1 MSKKSAIARLLSDFI
16 KADNIIEKD
25 EIELLSELSEE
36 FCISEDDKREAEK
49 IQFSDAVG
57 ELSLLPMCQR
67 KEVLESLARMT
78 VADGKCVPMEAMLM
92 LAVKYSLSSDKNLR
106 NRVRL
111 LRGDSLEVGNSSF
124 KIIYVES
131 EFDDRLNAEISANLR
146 SINSELNMIGVDF
159 IYIPKVA
166 NDFKQMSSDYLHN
179 VISYLA
185 PSLKAE
191 KRDAI
196 CQSLCSI
203 TTRRFCCDLLSRKL
217 GIVELQRTKPA
228 LLISIGDS
236 SMPVILDDGS
246 VGHRVFTQYMHIE
259 LEGDVMKDIRM
270 FVDDFKAFVENIT
283 TTLIAPKADRI
294 VYQGFHRLL
303 LDLHIYT
310 GKKQDCTLLIDAHT
324 GEVRFREIDEEL
336 VLTRKVKS
344 VYLTILQQT
353 LCGVGRALRSNAESL
368 KAFRRIYYEMG
379 ADNVDESTYEGDL
392 TVALARIKKEL
403 TENHAMVQNVERYL
417 PNRGRN
423 NNVTV
428 NVDAD
433 MVWVRTGGK
442 DVRLVDS
449 HWRGFGK

>member
-25 EIELLSELSEE
+25 EIELLSELSEQ
-36 FCISEDDKREAEK
+36 FHISEEDKRDAEK
-49 IQFSDAVG
+49 IQFADAVD
-57 ELSLLPMCQR
+57 ELASLPMHQR
-67 KEVLESLARMT
+67 KEVLQSLARMT

-92 LAVKYSLSSDKNLR
+92 LAVKYSLTNDKNLR
-106 NRVRL
+106 NRVKL

-131 EFDDRLNAEISANLR
+131 EYDDRLNTEISENLR

-159 IYIPKVA
+159 IYIPQVA
-166 NDFKQMSSDYLHN
+166 NDFAQMSSDYLHN

-196 CQSLCSI
+196 CHSLCTI

-217 GIVELQRTKPA
+217 GIMELQRTKPA

-236 SMPVILDDGS
+236 SMPVVLDDGS

-259 LEGDVMKDIRM
+259 LDGDVMKDIRM
-270 FVDDFKAFVENIT
+270 FVDDFKAYVENLT
-283 TTLIAPKADRI
+283 TTVTAPKADRI
-294 VYQGFHRLL
+294 MYQGFHRLL

-310 GKKQDCTLLIDAHT
+310 GKKQDCTLLIDAKT
-324 GEVRFREIDEEL
+324 YEVRFREIDEEL

-353 LCGVGRALRSNAESL
+353 LCGKGKSLRSNMESL
-368 KAFRRIYYEMG
+368 NAFRRIYYEMG

-392 TVALARIKKEL
+392 TVSLARIKKEL
-403 TENHAMVQNVERYL
+403 TENHPMVQNIDRYL
-417 PNRGRN
+417 PIRGRSSS
-423 NNVTV
+423 VTV
-428 NVDAD
+428 NIEPD
-433 MVWVRTGGK
+433 MVWVRTGGA

>member
-25 EIELLSELSEE
+25 EIELLSELSEQ
-36 FCISEDDKREAEK
+36 FHISEEDKRDAEK
-49 IQFSDAVG
+49 IQFADAVD
-57 ELSLLPMCQR
+57 ELASLPMHQR
-67 KEVLESLARMT
+67 KEVLQSLARMT

-92 LAVKYSLSSDKNLR
+92 LAVKYSLTNDKNLR
-106 NRVRL
+106 NRVKL

-131 EFDDRLNAEISANLR
+131 EYDERLNAEISENLR

-159 IYIPKVA
+159 IYIPQVA
-166 NDFKQMSSDYLHN
+166 NDFAQMSSDYLHN

-196 CQSLCSI
+196 CHSLCTI

-217 GIVELQRTKPA
+217 GIMELQRTKPA

-236 SMPVILDDGS
+236 SMPVVLDDGS

-259 LEGDVMKDIRM
+259 LDGDVMKDIRM
-270 FVDDFKAFVENIT
+270 FVDDFKAYVENLT
-283 TTLIAPKADRI
+283 TTVTAPKADRI
-294 VYQGFHRLL
+294 MYQGFHRLL

-310 GKKQDCTLLIDAHT
+310 GKKQDCTLLIDAKT
-324 GEVRFREIDEEL
+324 YEVRFREIDEEL

-344 VYLTILQQT
+344 V
-353 LCGVGRALRSNAESL
+353 
-368 KAFRRIYYEMG
+368 
-379 ADNVDESTYEGDL
+379 
-392 TVALARIKKEL
+392 
-403 TENHAMVQNVERYL
+403 
-417 PNRGRN
+417 
-423 NNVTV
+423 
-428 NVDAD
+428 
-433 MVWVRTGGK
+433 
-442 DVRLVDS
+442 
-449 HWRGFGK
+449 

>member
-25 EIELLSELSEE
+25 EIELLSELSEQ
-36 FCISEDDKREAEK
+36 FHISEEDKRDAEK
-49 IQFSDAVG
+49 IQFADAVD
-57 ELSLLPMCQR
+57 ELASLPMHQR
-67 KEVLESLARMT
+67 KEVLQSLARMT

-92 LAVKYSLSSDKNLR
+92 LAVKYSLTNDKSLR
-106 NRVRL
+106 NRVKL

-131 EFDDRLNAEISANLR
+131 EYDDRLNTEISENLR

-159 IYIPKVA
+159 IYIPQVA
-166 NDFKQMSSDYLHN
+166 NDFAQMSSDYLHN

-196 CQSLCSI
+196 CHSLCTI

-217 GIVELQRTKPA
+217 GIMELQRTKPA

-236 SMPVILDDGS
+236 SMPVVLDDGS

-259 LEGDVMKDIRM
+259 LDGDVMKDIRM
-270 FVDDFKAFVENIT
+270 FVDDFKAYVENLT
-283 TTLIAPKADRI
+283 TTVTAPKADRI
-294 VYQGFHRLL
+294 MYQGFHRLL

-310 GKKQDCTLLIDAHT
+310 GKKQDCTLLIDAKT
-324 GEVRFREIDEEL
+324 YEVRFREIDEEL

-353 LCGVGRALRSNAESL
+353 LCGKGKSLRSNMESL

-392 TVALARIKKEL
+392 TVSLARIKKEL
-403 TENHAMVQNVERYL
+403 TENHPMVQNIDRYL
-417 PNRGRN
+417 PIRGRSSS
-423 NNVTV
+423 VTV
-428 NVDAD
+428 NIEPD
-433 MVWVRTGGK
+433 MVWVRTGGA

>member
-1 MSKKSAIARLLSDFI
+1 
-16 KADNIIEKD
+16 
-25 EIELLSELSEE
+25 
-36 FCISEDDKREAEK
+36 
-49 IQFSDAVG
+49 
-57 ELSLLPMCQR
+57 
-67 KEVLESLARMT
+67 MT

-217 GIVELQRTKPA
+217 GIVELQRWP
-228 LLISIGDS
+228 
-236 SMPVILDDGS
+236 
-246 VGHRVFTQYMHIE
+246 R
-259 LEGDVMKDIRM
+259 
-270 FVDDFKAFVENIT
+270 
-283 TTLIAPKADRI
+283 
-294 VYQGFHRLL
+294 
-303 LDLHIYT
+303 
-310 GKKQDCTLLIDAHT
+310 
-324 GEVRFREIDEEL
+324 
-336 VLTRKVKS
+336 
-344 VYLTILQQT
+344 
-353 LCGVGRALRSNAESL
+353 RA
-368 KAFRRIYYEMG
+368 
-379 ADNVDESTYEGDL
+379 
-392 TVALARIKKEL
+392 
-403 TENHAMVQNVERYL
+403 
-417 PNRGRN
+417 
-423 NNVTV
+423 
-428 NVDAD
+428 
-433 MVWVRTGGK
+433 
-442 DVRLVDS
+442 
-449 HWRGFGK
+449 

>member
-1 MSKKSAIARLLSDFI
+1 MSKKSALARLLSDFI

-25 EIELLSELSEE
+25 EIELLSELSEQ
-36 FCISEDDKREAEK
+36 FHISEEDKRDAEK
-49 IQFSDAVG
+49 LQFADAVD
-57 ELSLLPMCQR
+57 ELASLPMHQR
-67 KEVLESLARMT
+67 KEVLQSLARMT

-92 LAVKYSLSSDKNLR
+92 LAVKYSLTNDKNLR
-106 NRVRL
+106 NRVKL

-131 EFDDRLNAEISANLR
+131 EYDDRLNAEISENLR

-159 IYIPKVA
+159 IYIPQVA
-166 NDFKQMSSDYLHN
+166 NDFAQMSSDYLHN

-196 CQSLCSI
+196 CHSLCTI

-217 GIVELQRTKPA
+217 GIMELQRTKPA

-236 SMPVILDDGS
+236 SMPVVLDDGS

-259 LEGDVMKDIRM
+259 LDGDVMKDIRM
-270 FVDDFKAFVENIT
+270 FVDDFKAYVENLT
-283 TTLIAPKADRI
+283 TTVTAPKADRI
-294 VYQGFHRLL
+294 MYQGFHRLL

-310 GKKQDCTLLIDAHT
+310 GKKQDCTLLIDAKT
-324 GEVRFREIDEEL
+324 YEVRFREIDEEL

-353 LCGVGRALRSNAESL
+353 LCGKGKSLRSNMESL

-392 TVALARIKKEL
+392 TVSLARIKKEL
-403 TENHAMVQNVERYL
+403 TENHPMVQNIDRYL
-417 PNRGRN
+417 PIRGRSSS
-423 NNVTV
+423 VTV
-428 NVDAD
+428 NIEPD
-433 MVWVRTGGK
+433 MVWVRTGGA

>member
-25 EIELLSELSEE
+25 EIELLSELSEQ
-36 FCISEDDKREAEK
+36 FHISEEDKRDAEK
-49 IQFSDAVG
+49 IQFADAVD
-57 ELSLLPMCQR
+57 ELASLPMHQR
-67 KEVLESLARMT
+67 KEVLQSLARMT

-92 LAVKYSLSSDKNLR
+92 LAVKYSLTNDKNLR
-106 NRVRL
+106 NRVKL

-131 EFDDRLNAEISANLR
+131 EYDDRLNAEISENLR

-159 IYIPKVA
+159 IYIPQVA
-166 NDFKQMSSDYLHN
+166 NDFAQMSSDYLHN

-185 PSLKAE
+185 PSLKEE

-196 CQSLCSI
+196 CHSLCTI

-217 GIVELQRTKPA
+217 GIMELQRTKPA

-236 SMPVILDDGS
+236 SMPVVLDDGS

-259 LEGDVMKDIRM
+259 LDGDVMKDIRM
-270 FVDDFKAFVENIT
+270 FVDDFKAYVENLT
-283 TTLIAPKADRI
+283 TTVTAPKADRI
-294 VYQGFHRLL
+294 MYQGFHRLL

-310 GKKQDCTLLIDAHT
+310 GKKQDCTLLIDAKT
-324 GEVRFREIDEEL
+324 YEVRFREIDEEL

-353 LCGVGRALRSNAESL
+353 LCGKGKSLRSNMESL

-392 TVALARIKKEL
+392 TVSLARIKKEL
-403 TENHAMVQNVERYL
+403 TENHPMVQNIDRYL
-417 PNRGRN
+417 PLRGKSSS
-423 NNVTV
+423 VTV
-428 NVDAD
+428 NIEPD
-433 MVWVRTGGK
+433 MVWVRTGGA